1 MNSEFNT
8 PEEDNFEDELYTT
21 MPPGKAAIY
30 GLLIVFFLFQ
40 FGGGLLYLLIFG
52 VDLSS
57 ANVNAMRL
65 FNVAGQILFILAPA
79 IILAKLVYV
88 ENLSPIFRVKLPTK
102 KEVALYVVG
111 LVILIPLLQ
120 SFLYV
125 QNFIFQ
131 QLAESFSV
139 FESIKGFADDLD
151 KLMEG
156 SYGLIL
162 SADSIFEIV
171 FVVLVVSVTPA
182 ICEEVFFRGFTQ
194 KSLEYSLKPFWA
206 ILITS
211 FAFALYHF
219 NPYGLFALT
228 ILAAYLGFSAYQS
241 KSILIPII
249 LHFINNFVSVV
260 SYFIWGSDELMNTSI
275 VKPEEFTTHIFSLIL
290 LSVLFF
296 LFLFYSKKNYYKF
309 Q

>member
-1 MNSEFNT
+1 MNTELRT
-8 PEEDNFEDELYTT
+8 KKKEKPEPEINPT
-21 MPPGKAAIY
+21 MPTGKAAIY
-30 GLLIVFFLFQ
+30 GLIIVFFLFQ
-40 FGGGLLYLLIFG
+40 FGGGILYLLIFG
-52 VDLSS
+52 SDLSS
-57 ANVNAMRL
+57 ANVNALRL

-88 ENLSPIFRVKLPTK
+88 DNLSPILRMKIPNI
-102 KEVALYVVG
+102 KEVLLFIVG

-120 SFLYV
+120 SFIYV
-125 QNFIFQ
+125 QNYIFQ
-131 QLAESFSV
+131 QLANLSSI
-139 FESIKGFADDLD
+139 FESIKNFADDLD
-151 KLMEG
+151 KMMEG

-162 SADSIFEIV
+162 NADSLFEMI
-171 FVVLVVSVTPA
+171 FVVLIVSVTPS

-194 KSLEYSLKPFWA
+194 KSLEYSLKPIWA

-228 ILAAYLGFSAYQS
+228 ILAAYLGFSAFQS

-249 LHFINNFVSVV
+249 LHFLNNFISVI
-260 SYFIWGSDELMNTSI
+260 SYYIWGTEELMNTSI
-275 VKPEEFTTHIFSLIL
+275 VKPEEFELHVFSLII

-296 LFLFYSKKNYYKF
+296 IFLFYSKKNYYKF

>member
-1 MNSEFNT
+1 MNNELNT
-8 PEEDNFEDELYTT
+8 PEKENIENEIYST
-21 MPPGKAAIY
+21 MPTGKAAIY
-30 GLLIVFFLFQ
+30 GLILVFFLFQ

-52 VDLSS
+52 ADLTG
-57 ANVNAMRL
+57 ANVNALRL

-79 IILAKLVYV
+79 VILAKLVYV
-88 ENLSPIFRVKLPTK
+88 ENIETTMRIKLPTI
-102 KEVALYVVG
+102 KEVGLYVIG
-111 LVILIPLLQ
+111 LIILIPLLQ

-125 QNFIFQ
+125 QNYILQ
-131 QLAESFSV
+131 QLAESFWV
-139 FESIKGFADDLD
+139 FESLKNLADDLD

-156 SYGLIL
+156 SYGIIL
-162 SADSIFEIV
+162 SADSIIEMAFVIIV
-171 FVVLVVSVTPA
+171 ISLTPA
-182 ICEEVFFRGFTQ
+182 ICEEVFFRGFIQ
-194 KSLEYSLKPFWA
+194 KSFEFAYKPFWA

-219 NPYGLFALT
+219 NPYGLLALT
-228 ILAAYLGFSAYQS
+228 ILAAYLGFAAYQS

-249 LHFINNFVSVV
+249 LHFINNFVSVI
-260 SYFIWGSDELMNTSI
+260 SYYIWGSDELMNTSL
-275 VKPEEFTTHIFSLIL
+275 VAPEEFSTHLFSLIL

>member
-1 MNSEFNT
+1 MNNEFNT
-8 PEEDNFEDELYTT
+8 PDDENIEEELYTT

-52 VDLSS
+52 GDLTS

-79 IILAKLVYV
+79 IILAKLVYI
-88 ENLSPIFRVKLPTK
+88 ENLSTILRIKLPTK
-102 KEVALYVVG
+102 KEVVLYVIG
-111 LVILIPLLQ
+111 LIIIIPLLQ

-125 QNFIFQ
+125 QNYIFQ
-131 QLAESFSV
+131 QLAESFTV
-139 FESIKGFADDLD
+139 FESIKNFADDLD

-156 SYGLIL
+156 TYGLIL
-162 SADSIFEIV
+162 KADSIFEIV

-194 KSLEYSLKPFWA
+194 KSLEYSVKPFWA

-290 LSVLFF
+290 LSILFF
-296 LFLFYSKKNYYKF
+296 IFLFYSKKNYYKF

>member
-1 MNSEFNT
+1 MNNEFNT
-8 PEEDNFEDELYTT
+8 PDDENIEEELYTT

-52 VDLSS
+52 GDLTS

-88 ENLSPIFRVKLPTK
+88 ENLSPILRIKLPTK
-102 KEVALYVVG
+102 KEVVLYVIG
-111 LVILIPLLQ
+111 LIILIPLLQ

-125 QNFIFQ
+125 QNYIFQ
-131 QLAESFSV
+131 QLAESFTV
-139 FESIKGFADDLD
+139 FESIKNFADDLD

-290 LSVLFF
+290 LSILFF
-296 LFLFYSKKNYYKF
+296 IFLFYSKKNYYKF